1 METDY
6 QRVRRILE
14 EQFHEAVRQR
24 DLTSAIFDEVS
35 RDIPSG
41 LPHPDGSQRIANAS
55 RDFTHAL
62 KEVNRAVQRIADF
75 QIRGIVPEELRV
87 RGSGTNSS

>member
-14 EQFHEAVRQR
+14 EQFYEAVRRR
-24 DLTSAIFDEVS
+24 DLTSAVFNEVS

-41 LPHPDGSQRIANAS
+41 LPHPDGTQRIGNAS
-55 RDFTHAL
+55 RDFSHAL
-62 KEVNRAVQRIADF
+62 KEVNRAVQRISDF
-75 QIRGIVPEELRV
+75 QIRGIVPEDLKV
-87 RGSGTNSS
+87 RKETKDR